1 MNKRP
6 WHPLPLLPLSTHTPA
21 SLVGVGEAG
30 PQTESSAETA
40 PHQLHLHTAKDG
52 KVISTLRET
61 QKAFRKPTGCTK
73 VARALGG
80 SSSASGPSPRAQ
92 PSLGEEWR
100 ALTGGLARAISG
112 GSRSNSNRSSRGSGR
127 RAREIARRRQAA
139 RAIRPGAA
147 GPAGPGR
154 AAAPYSIR
162 PAPPAPGPHPPPPRL
177 PLPFVLNSTG
187 LQQRSGLGRSARRG
201 WIP

>member
-1 MNKRP
+1 MF
-6 WHPLPLLPLSTHTPA
+6 
-21 SLVGVGEAG
+21 
-30 PQTESSAETA
+30 
-40 PHQLHLHTAKDG
+40 
-52 KVISTLRET
+52 RET
-61 QKAFRKPTGCTK
+61 QKAFRGSTALRC
-73 VARALGG
+73 RALGG

-100 ALTGGLARAISG
+100 ALTGGLARAISCG
-112 GSRSNSNRSSRGSGR
+112 GRRSSNRSSRGSGSR

-147 GPAGPGR
+147 GPAGPGW
-154 AAAPYSIR
+154 ATAPYSIR
-162 PAPPAPGPHPPPPRL
+162 PAPAGARTAPPPPRL

-187 LQQRSGLGRSARRG
+187 QQQPSGLGRSARRG